1 MSNFPDNKY
10 DVLAL
15 IYVQSRDLSPLSPAE
30 ILDLYEN
37 ARQEIKERSAKR
49 RSETYNNRQE

>member
-15 IYVQSRDLSPLSPAE
+15 IYVQSRDLSTLSPAE

-49 RSETYNNRQE
+49 RSEAYNNRQE

>member
-1 MSNFPDNKY
+1 MSDFPDNRY
-10 DVLAL
+10 DALAL
-15 IYVQSRDLSPLSPAE
+15 IYVQSRDLSTLSPVE

>member
-15 IYVQSRDLSPLSPAE
+15 IYVQSRDLSTLSPEE

-49 RSETYNNRQE
+49 RSETYNNRKE

>member
-15 IYVQSRDLSPLSPAE
+15 IYVQSRDLSTLSPAE

-49 RSETYNNRQE
+49 RSETYNNRQK

>member
-1 MSNFPDNKY
+1 MSDFPDNRC
-10 DVLAL
+10 DALAL
-15 IYVQSRDLSPLSPAE
+15 IYVQSRDLSTLLPAE